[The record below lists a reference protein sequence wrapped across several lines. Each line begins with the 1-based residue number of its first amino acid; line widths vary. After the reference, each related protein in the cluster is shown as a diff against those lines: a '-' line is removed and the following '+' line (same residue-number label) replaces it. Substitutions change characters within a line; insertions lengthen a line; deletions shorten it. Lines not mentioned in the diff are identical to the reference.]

1 MEAGFW
7 DLPASATA
15 MTDGQDYEELT
26 LVRNTRMANANLL
39 WNHPMGLKP
48 PLFKPESQEE
58 VLHDLSERPMVA
70 IGG

>member
-39 WNHPMGLKP
+39 WNHPMGRRP
-48 PLFKPESQEE
+48 PLFKP
-58 VLHDLSERPMVA
+58 
-70 IGG
+70 